1 MVSRGAGD
9 GDGRRTERRGS
20 GRSRGRRHRAC
31 AQDRARRRR
40 DAAPKRRRRPAP
52 VDRNAG
58 TWGGAGAARRCLH
71 LQAAHRLPA
80 EDRTRYQRAQAGAC
94 RKGAPGRSALR
105 CLGTRG
111 CRAAPCC
118 EADGGRMSLRPS
130 WSYVQARLQA
140 RHGERLTEGDW
151 RVLEAVRSPDHF
163 IDRARA
169 TALRRFSE
177 RLNTGMSSHAIE
189 RELRNAWRDYVAE
202 VASWCPPDWRPAIL
216 WCAPLADLPSFAAL
230 LRGEA
235 PRWAQQDAALAAF
248 LELAQDATIR
258 SPLDVLLPGP
268 KREPTLAGRWYAH
281 WRSLW
286 PQGARECR
294 ALTALADTVKA
305 HVVRLD

>member
-1 MVSRGAGD
+1 
-9 GDGRRTERRGS
+9 
-20 GRSRGRRHRAC
+20 
-31 AQDRARRRR
+31 
-40 DAAPKRRRRPAP
+40 
-52 VDRNAG
+52 
-58 TWGGAGAARRCLH
+58 
-71 LQAAHRLPA
+71 
-80 EDRTRYQRAQAGAC
+80 
-94 RKGAPGRSALR
+94 
-105 CLGTRG
+105 
-111 CRAAPCC
+111 
-118 EADGGRMSLRPS
+118 MSLRPC

-169 TALRRFSE
+169 MALRRFSE

-189 RELRNAWRDYVAE
+189 RELRKAWRDYVEE

-230 LRGEA
+230 LRSEA

-248 LELAQDATIR
+248 FELVQGATTR
-258 SPLDVLLPGP
+258 SPLAVLLPGP

-286 PQGARECR
+286 PHGARERR
-294 ALTALADTVKA
+294 ALTAMADTVKA
-305 HVVRLD
+305 HVARLDRTGPQHTSVDYRRTLAQAASRMFRSHGASPIAVFCHLALVAFDLERLRGGLVRRALFAAGRETT